1 MSVDDDDSNVFG
13 GGAARPVPVRQKLV
27 PTNVSTVDRGAL
39 GLEEPKS
46 TVLPWQPTP
55 EEPEVATLP
64 LPGQPV
70 VQKPLPWAPAP
81 SAPLPWSTEP
91 SAPAAPAPAPAAP
104 VPGPERSRVLIDLDP
119 ALPPQ
124 HPPPRVEAEAP
135 PALGDNS
142 PAAPAPTKSPAR
154 RVTAWVA
161 GAAAAAVALIALAVG
176 TSSPGALSESEA
188 RSLSTLARGR
198 DVGQARSD
206 LEEPVAAFIASLR
219 GERSVIL
226 LVVPRDER
234 DALLLPDGSL
244 WITTGLLQ
252 SLAHGS
258 DVTALVAHLEAHERL
273 GHNRARLANAQEKLD
288 AARAT
293 QLPTAVFA
301 AVQEA
306 LAAPFTEEEELAAD
320 SAALAALHAASVET
334 RGLYRVFHDAKG
346 AFATTH
352 PNGPTRGTALRAVPS
367 LNRDETERY
376 RDTVLGVLAQTA
388 AAPTAAP
395 TRQ

>member
-27 PTNVSTVDRGAL
+27 PTNVATVDRSAL

-70 VQKPLPWAPAP
+70 AQKPLPWAPSP
-81 SAPLPWSTEP
+81 SSQPLPWSTEP
-91 SAPAAPAPAPAAP
+91 PAPSPAPAPAAP
-104 VPGPERSRVLIDLDP
+104 VASPQRPRVLIDLDP

-124 HPPPRVEAEAP
+124 HPPPRVEAEP
-135 PALGDNS
+135 V
-142 PAAPAPTKSPAR
+142 AAASDDTPPAPTKSRAR
-154 RVTAWVA
+154 RVPPWVA
-161 GAAAAAVALIALAVG
+161 GAAAAAVAIGALAVM
-176 TSSPGALSESEA
+176 SSGPGMLSESES
-188 RSLSTLARGR
+188 RSLSALARRR
-198 DVGQARSD
+198 DVDQARSD
-206 LEEPVAAFIASLR
+206 LEEPVAAFIAPLR
-219 GERSVIL
+219 GERGVIL

-258 DVTALVAHLEAHERL
+258 DVTALFAHLEAHERL
-273 GHNRARLANAQEKLD
+273 GHNRARLAVAQEKLA

-293 QLPTAVFA
+293 PGAVFA
-301 AVQEA
+301 VMREA

-334 RGLYRVFHDAKG
+334 RGLYRVFHDGKG

-352 PNGPTRGTALRAVPS
+352 PNGPARGAALQAVPS

-376 RDTVLGVLAQTA
+376 RDTVLGAV
-388 AAPTAAP
+388 APTAP
-395 TRQ
+395 TR